1 MSSCSWLGAKQPLS
15 QWVWISALSTNISG
29 ATFLQ
34 TLCWSYSKQ
43 KERVNISAGE
53 KVKHRKTMTIKWG
66 KTTCEN
72 RQKLLTCNSGFTI
85 QSCQLYGYPLEPS
98 ESPQHWLLPSH
109 HTIVAYSSACTL
121 LFLSNSPT
129 IIYVYLFIVE
139 LSFQFRVSF
148 LATLLLQR
156 GKWIS
161 THLCQ
166 DCKWL
171 TACQCI
177 VKQYLTTCK
186 ECFVKFYIQYIHK
199 LLFKIIYPLI
209 IHQITEV

>member
-1 MSSCSWLGAKQPLS
+1 MALLFSRVSSMDIHWNHLKAHNTGC
-15 QWVWISALSTNISG
+15 
-29 ATFLQ
+29 
-34 TLCWSYSKQ
+34 
-43 KERVNISAGE
+43 
-53 KVKHRKTMTIKWG
+53 
-66 KTTCEN
+66 
-72 RQKLLTCNSGFTI
+72 
-85 QSCQLYGYPLEPS
+85 YPVT
-98 ESPQHWLLPSH
+98 ESS
-109 HTIVAYSSACTL
+109 TIVAYSSACTL

-199 LLFKIIYPLI
+199 LFFKIIYPLI